1 MRARMIYTHMVD
13 FKSDDYEVHIAET
26 AEDAK
31 KLAEAGFEHFDTIG
45 TQHLYRRL
53 K

>member
-1 MRARMIYTHMVD
+1 MIYTHLVN
-13 FKSDDYEVHIAET
+13 FKADEYDVQIAET
-26 AEDAK
+26 AEEAK

-45 TQHLYRRL
+45 EEHLYRKR